1 MAGLTEALRP
11 SAGTM
16 NVIERAFE
24 VAPSCTTIEEIRR
37 LLRQEGYAQVD
48 AHLGGRTIRR
58 QLRSMLRGE
67 TQSHVDPKQAQG
79 STPST
84 SA

>member
-1 MAGLTEALRP
+1 MAGLTEVPWR

-16 NVIERAFE
+16 NVIERAFA
-24 VAPSCTTIEEIRR
+24 VAPSCATIEEIRR

-58 QLRSMLRGE
+58 QLRSKLRGE
-67 TQSHVDPKQAQG
+67 TQSQADPKQVQG
-79 STPST
+79 STRPT
-84 SA
+84 CA

>member
-1 MAGLTEALRP
+1 
-11 SAGTM
+11 M

-24 VAPSCTTIEEIRR
+24 VAPTCATIEQIRR

-48 AHLGGRTIRR
+48 AHLGGRAIRR

-67 TQSHVDPKQAQG
+67 AQPHANPKQAQG

-84 SA
+84 YA